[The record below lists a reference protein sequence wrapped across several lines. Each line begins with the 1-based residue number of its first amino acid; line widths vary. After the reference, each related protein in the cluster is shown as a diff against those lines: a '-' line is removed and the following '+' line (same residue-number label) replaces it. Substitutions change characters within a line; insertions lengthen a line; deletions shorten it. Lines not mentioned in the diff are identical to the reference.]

1 MVLST
6 IIGMAAPPLPNR
18 PCAPIRRLL
27 APVAVA
33 GAALLGLAA
42 CGSGTGDDRGAA
54 DGPLVV
60 ATTTQLADFARTIG
74 GDAVEV
80 HGLIRPNVDAHDVDL
95 SPADLDALARADV
108 ILANGVGLEPWLD
121 DAVEASGAAASVTD
135 TSEGVTLLA
144 FGEATEED
152 DHADEAATDEA
163 ATDEDDHG
171 HEGEANP
178 HIWLDPGNARVMA
191 ATVTDAIVAA
201 LGDDAGA
208 VAEVEARARAYDD
221 DLVALDAGIEALLA
235 DLPDRQFVTDHDA
248 FAYFAARY
256 DLEVVGTIIPSFDSA
271 AEVSAGDLDDL
282 AATIRR
288 TGTRAV
294 FTEQSLPPD
303 AAEALARK
311 VDVRVVAG
319 ADGLYGDSLGPAG
332 SPGATYLGMMRHNA
346 DSISRNL
353 R

>member
-1 MVLST
+1 MILSIMVV
-6 IIGMAAPPLPNR
+6 MAAPPS
-18 PCAPIRRLL
+18 AARRRTPLGR
-27 APVAVA
+27 VATTLVT
-33 GAALLGLAA
+33 GIALLGLVG
-42 CGSGTGDDRGAA
+42 CGGAA
-54 DGPLVV
+54 DDAGRGDGGPLVV

-80 HGLIRPNVDAHDVDL
+80 HGLIRPNVDAHDADP
-95 SPADLDALARADV
+95 SPADLDALARAEV
-108 ILANGVGLEPWLD
+108 VLANGVGLEPWLD
-121 DAVEASGAAASVTD
+121 DAVDASGAGAAVTD
-135 TSEGVTLLA
+135 TSAGVSLLGA
-144 FGEATEED
+144 DGPEDPDAD
-152 DHADEAATDEA
+152 DHES
-163 ATDEDDHG
+163 G
-171 HEGEANP
+171 ANP
-178 HIWLDPGNARVMA
+178 HIWLDPRNARIMA

-201 LGDDAGA
+201 LGDDAAA
-208 VAEVEARARAYDD
+208 VAEVQARGDAYDD
-221 DLVALDAGIEALLA
+221 ELATLDAEIQALLA
-235 DLPDRQFVTDHDA
+235 DLPDRQLVTDHDA

-256 DLEVVGTIIPSFDSA
+256 DLEVVGTVIPSFDSS

-311 VDVRVVAG
+311 VDVRVVSG
-319 ADGLYGDSLGPAG
+319 ADGLYGDSLGPDG

>member
-1 MVLST
+1 MILS
-6 IIGMAAPPLPNR
+6 IISGMAAPPIPTH
-18 PCAPIRRLL
+18 PHSPIRRLV
-27 APVAVA
+27 AAAAVA
-33 GAALLGLAA
+33 GAAVLGLVA

-80 HGLIRPNVDAHDVDL
+80 HGLIRPNVDAHDIDP

-144 FGEATEED
+144 FGEDTEED
-152 DHADEAATDEA
+152 DHADEAATDE
-163 ATDEDDHG
+163 EDHG

-178 HIWLDPGNARVMA
+178 HIWLDPGNARVIA

-221 DLVALDAGIEALLA
+221 DLVALDAEIEALLA
-235 DLPDRQFVTDHDA
+235 DLPDRQLVTDHDA

-319 ADGLYGDSLGPAG
+319 ADGLYGDSLGPAS

>member
-1 MVLST
+1 
-6 IIGMAAPPLPNR
+6 MAAPPLPTR
-18 PCAPIRRLL
+18 PHPTIRRLV
-27 APVAVA
+27 AAAAVA
-33 GAALLGLAA
+33 GAAALGLVA

-74 GDAVEV
+74 GDAVAV
-80 HGLIRPNVDAHDVDL
+80 HGLIRPNVDAHDIDP

-121 DAVEASGAAASVTD
+121 DAVEASGSAVAVTD
-135 TSEGVTLLA
+135 TSEGVTLLEGGDDHA
-144 FGEATEED
+144 DDD
-152 DHADEAATDEA
+152 DHADEEQAG
-163 ATDEDDHG
+163 DDHADDG
-171 HEGEANP
+171 THNP
-178 HIWLDPGNARVMA
+178 HIWLDPRNARVMA

-201 LGDDAGA
+201 LGDDAEA

-221 DLVALDAGIEALLA
+221 DLVALDREIEALLA
-235 DLPDRQFVTDHDA
+235 DLPDRQLVTDHDA

-294 FTEQSLPPD
+294 FTEQSLSPD